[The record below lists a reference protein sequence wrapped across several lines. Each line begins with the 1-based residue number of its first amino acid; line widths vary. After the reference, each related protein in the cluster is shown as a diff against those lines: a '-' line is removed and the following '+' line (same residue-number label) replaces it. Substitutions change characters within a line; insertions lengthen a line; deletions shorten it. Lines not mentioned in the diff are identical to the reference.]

1 MNKNKMYKEFVVG
14 FQIGIE
20 YSLIPDESRCLALEN
35 LLTISTGHLLFD
47 RATAKLR
54 KLSKKKK

>member
-1 MNKNKMYKEFVVG
+1 MDKIKMYKEFVVG

-35 LLTISTGHLLFD
+35 LLTISTGSSPL
-47 RATAKLR
+47 
-54 KLSKKKK
+54 